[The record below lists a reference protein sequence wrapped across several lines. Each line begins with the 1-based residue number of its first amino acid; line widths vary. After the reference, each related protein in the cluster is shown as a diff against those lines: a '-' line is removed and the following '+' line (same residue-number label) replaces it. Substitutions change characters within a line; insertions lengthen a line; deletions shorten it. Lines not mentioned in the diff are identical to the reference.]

1 MSNIRIVIFAEGEHK
16 WYSLDDNLNPFTMD
30 SARIMAVKLMKR
42 YGDNRIVSIYRG
54 KHQIGIVRYIVP
66 TYYYNVLDSSDNCWY
81 PIHRDGS
88 IKTSDKRH
96 IPSEEMMH
104 INRIGKYVRKS
115 YIPISKRKLEL

>member
-1 MSNIRIVIFAEGEHK
+1 MSNIRVVIFAEGEHQ

-30 SARIMAVKLMKR
+30 SARKMAVKLMKR

-54 KHQIGIVRYIVP
+54 KQRIGLVRYIVP
-66 TYYYNVLDSSDNCWY
+66 TYYYKVRDSSDNYWY

-88 IKTSDKRH
+88 IKKSDKRD

-104 INRIGKYVRKS
+104 INLIGKYVRES

>member
-1 MSNIRIVIFAEGEHK
+1 MSNIRIVIIAEGESQ

-30 SARIMAVKLMKR
+30 SARKTAINLMKK
-42 YGDNRIVSIYRG
+42 YGDNKIVSIYRG
-54 KHQIGIVRYIVP
+54 KQRIGFVRYIVP
-66 TYYYNVLDSSDNCWY
+66 TYYYKVQDSSDNCWY

-88 IKTSDKRH
+88 INKSDKRH

-104 INRIGKYVRKS
+104 INRIGKYVPKS

>member
-1 MSNIRIVIFAEGEHK
+1 MSNIRIVIIAEGESK

-30 SARIMAVKLMKR
+30 SARKMAVKLMKR

-54 KHQIGIVRYIVP
+54 KHRIGFVRYIVP
-66 TYYYNVLDSSDNCWY
+66 TYYYKVQDSSDHNWY

-88 IKTSDKRH
+88 IKKSDKRE
-96 IPSEEMMH
+96 ILSEEMMH
-104 INRIGKYVRKS
+104 INRIGKYVPKS

>member
-1 MSNIRIVIFAEGEHK
+1 MSNIRVVIFAEGEHK

-30 SARIMAVKLMKR
+30 SARKTAIDLMKR

-54 KHQIGIVRYIVP
+54 KHQIGFVRYIVP
-66 TYYYNVLDSSDNCWY
+66 TYYYKVQDASDNCWY

-88 IKTSDKRH
+88 IKKSDKRE

-115 YIPISKRKLEL
+115 YIPISKRELEL